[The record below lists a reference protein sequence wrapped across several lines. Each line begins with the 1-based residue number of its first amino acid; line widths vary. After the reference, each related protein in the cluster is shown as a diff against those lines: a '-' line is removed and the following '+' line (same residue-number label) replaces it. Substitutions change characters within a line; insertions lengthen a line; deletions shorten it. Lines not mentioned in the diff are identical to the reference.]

1 MRLFVWKAKWKIIFD
16 RQNKKENKFSGKKE
30 REKKKME
37 IIKDNFAFSF

>member
-16 RQNKKENKFSGKKE
+16 RQKKEKINFQARRKE
-30 REKKKME
+30 RKKME